1 MRKLVYLFA
10 GLMTVSQYVVAE
22 NISLSTPN
30 TTLVLSAEKGK
41 NLKYI
46 YYGEA
51 LTSADIESIGYA
63 GMYNH
68 DAYPVYG
75 MVGAGETAL
84 AVKHS
89 DGNMSRDMYI
99 TDVRKEKHDG
109 KETVVID
116 MK

>member
-63 GMYNH
+63 SMYNH
-68 DAYPVYG
+68 DA
-75 MVGAGETAL
+75 
-84 AVKHS
+84 
-89 DGNMSRDMYI
+89 
-99 TDVRKEKHDG
+99 
-109 KETVVID
+109 
-116 MK
+116 